1 MPLQKNKI
9 PISFAQGVD
18 TKTDRKQVVPGK
30 LLLLE
35 NGVFQTTNSLI
46 KRNGYAAFNKS
57 TTDNTTLANSIG
69 VATFKDTL
77 FNLAAEVSG
86 ATVTNTYG
94 WAYSPSTLEYSSNKG
109 VYHPVN
115 VSRTAAGTTYYYN
128 APYTPGGGVP
138 FVYASIDSYTDTTTN
153 LQFLIYSNINTAS
166 NASIINFAFKDL
178 TTNSFIISN
187 TLLGGTGLTSI
198 GSYFRALKIGTKFV
212 VIFSGTY
219 TGTPGLYY
227 VTIDVSNL
235 AVQSAP
241 TLIRASGTTS
251 AQYLANSRFDAI
263 VDNNIIYVG
272 YANGVAATN
281 TLSLLTISSAF
292 SISATTLVTGVNA
305 AKGVAIAADASNN
318 LWVGANSGLIVKA
331 VGYTSNLAGSYFAI
345 QTIYTSTDLTD
356 VVAIVSPTSPTSCDF
371 FVNQAPPSSVSYTD
385 PMRVIEINCNFISP
399 FIFTS
404 FAASLMLNA
413 TITSKPFNYLNNTY
427 LIVSSYDGLDTL
439 SYYLLQTTSTPS
451 QAAVAKMCVKS
462 ASDMA
467 GNAVSIYPSSSGLC
481 SLALIEK
488 TTANA
493 SKSYVAWSY
502 LLSFDHKPVFAEMA
516 NNLHITGGYIYIYD
530 GKQLC
535 EHGYLMNPTK
545 CDIAVS
551 GGSMPTGT
559 YRYIYTYE
567 WVDAFGQL
575 HISEPSAPSNPVTHA
590 GGVTLTATIPNLQLT
605 NKQGS
610 IFIGLYRSNDGTNY
624 YKNAL
629 SGYNGVIVNNVGTA
643 STTFADSDVYYNSL
657 GTAILSY
664 LNQPLLYT
672 AGGVVENVNPGATR
686 YLATY
691 NQRLIAI
698 PQEAPNSWWYSKQ
711 IIPGSPGAVG
721 SPVNFSDVFISN
733 IDERGGGIVGIQQI
747 DEKLIYFKANSI
759 YGLAGNGPAPNGTG
773 DQFNPP
779 QVIATDSGC
788 IEGQSIVLGPSGI
801 IYKSAKGLYLIDRS
815 LSVSYIGAPV
825 EFYNSQEILSA
836 DLIYNLNQFRFGISS
851 GVALVYNYLFDQWS
865 VFTNHPIVQACIYQN
880 KYTYAKSDGT
890 VYQETPGA
898 YSDANTPISMKLTTG
913 WLSFAELQG
922 FQRLYKL
929 LLLGE
934 YKSAHKLQVDICVDF
949 DDTPVQGSTIT
960 ASPGQLYQYRIFLKR
975 QKCQSMKF
983 TIQDIAPDAGTL
995 AEGYSI
1001 SAMAFEMGVKQG
1013 LNKLPATR
1021 SVG

>member
-46 KRNGYAAFNKS
+46 KRNGYAAFAK
-57 TTDNTTLANSIG
+57 TTADNTTLANSIG

-94 WAYSPSTLEYSSNKG
+94 WAYSPSTFEYSINKG
-109 VYHPVN
+109 TYHPVN
-115 VSRTAAGTTYYYN
+115 VSRTAAGTTYG
-128 APYTPGGGVP
+128 ASSP
-138 FVYASIDSYTDTTTN
+138 YASVDSFTDTVKN
-153 LQFLIYSNINTAS
+153 LQFLVYTKALT
-166 NASIINFAFKDL
+166 NATTTIINFAFKDL
-178 TTNSFIISN
+178 TTNAFISTDVDLVGI
-187 TLLGGTGLTSI
+187 GLTSVS
-198 GSYFRALKIGTKFV
+198 SYFRALKIGTKFV

-241 TLIRASGTTS
+241 QLIKATGTT
-251 AQYLANSRFDAI
+251 AGTYLVNSRFDAI
-263 VDNNIIYVG
+263 VDNNIIYVA
-272 YANGVAATN
+272 YADGVAATN
-281 TLSLLTISSAF
+281 TMSLLTISSAF
-292 SISATTLVTGVNA
+292 VISAVTAVATANA
-305 AKGVAIAADASNN
+305 AQGTCLVADAANHIWASC
-318 LWVGANSGLIVKA
+318 NSGLIVNLI
-331 VGYTSNLAGSYFAI
+331 GYNSNLSGSYFPLATIFTSATAI
-345 QTIYTSTDLTD
+345 TD
-356 VVAIVSPTSPTSCDF
+356 VVGIISPTDQERITL
-371 FVNQAPPSSVSYTD
+371 FVTDTAGASVYNNPAFVVKIFAKYVAGS
-385 PMRVIEINCNFISP
+385 IS
-399 FIFTS
+399 ITGDQI
-404 FAASLMLNA
+404 LLLNA
-413 TITSKPFNYLNNTY
+413 TVYSKPFNYLNNTY
-427 LIVSSYDGLDTL
+427 IVVVSYDGYDAQ
-439 SYYLLQTTSTPS
+439 SYYLLQTTTTDTE
-451 QAAVAKMCVKS
+451 QAAAKLCS
-462 ASDMA
+462 QSGTFLA
-467 GNAVSIYPSSSGLC
+467 GNSVSIYASASGVFSTTLV
-481 SLALIEK
+481 EK
-488 TTANA
+488 TTSNA
-493 SKSYVAWSY
+493 SRSYIAWSY
-502 LLSFDHKPVFAEMA
+502 SLSFDHKPVFAEMA
-516 NNLHITGGYIYIYD
+516 NNLHVTGGYIYMYD

-535 EHGYLMNPTK
+535 EHGYLMQPTI
-545 CDIAVS
+545 CTLVDAAA
-551 GGSMPTGT
+551 GSVALGT
-559 YRYIYTYE
+559 YYYRFTYE
-567 WVDAFGQL
+567 WMDSFGQL
-575 HISEPSAPSNPVTHA
+575 HISAPSAPSLPITVA
-590 GGVTLTATIPNLQLT
+590 ASRQIDVTIPNLQLS
-605 NKQGS
+605 NRSDQMY
-610 IFIGLYRSNDGTNY
+610 IGVYRSSDGTNY
-624 YKNAL
+624 YKNSF
-629 SGYNGVIVNNVGTA
+629 SGYNGSIRNFRGA
-643 STTFADSDVYYNSL
+643 TTTVFPDSYSFAQAYE
-657 GTAILSY
+657 
-664 LNQPLLYT
+664 NQPLLYT
-672 AGGVVENVNPGATR
+672 SGGEVENIDPGATR

-711 IIPGSPGAVG
+711 VIPGSPGAAG

-815 LSVSYIGAPV
+815 MSVSYIGAPV
-825 EFYNSQEILSA
+825 ESYNSQEILSA
-836 DLIYNLNQFRFGISS
+836 DLIYNLNQFRFGVSANE
-851 GVALVYNYLFDQWS
+851 VLVYNYLFDQWS
-865 VFTNHPIVQACIYQN
+865 VFTNHPVVQACIYQN
-880 KYTYAKSDGT
+880 KYTYVKSDGT

-898 YSDANTPISMKLTTG
+898 YLDDATSISMKLTTG

-934 YKSAHKLQVDICVDF
+934 YKSAHKLQVTICVDF
-949 DDTPVQGSTIT
+949 DDTTVQTSTIT
-960 ASPGQLYQYRIFLKR
+960 AINDPLYQYRIFLSR

-983 TIQDIAPDAGTL
+983 TIQDIAPDVGVL

-1013 LNKLPATR
+1013 LNKLPAAR
-1021 SVG
+1021 GVG

>member
-46 KRNGYAAFNKS
+46 KRNGYAAFAK
-57 TTDNTTLANSIG
+57 TTADNTTLANSIG

-94 WAYSPSTLEYSSNKG
+94 WAYSPSTFEYSINKG
-109 VYHPVN
+109 TYHPVN
-115 VSRTAAGTTYYYN
+115 VSRTAAGTTYG
-128 APYTPGGGVP
+128 ASSP
-138 FVYASIDSYTDTTTN
+138 YASVDSFTDTVKN
-153 LQFLIYSNINTAS
+153 LQFLVYTKALT
-166 NASIINFAFKDL
+166 NATTTIINFAFKDL
-178 TTNSFIISN
+178 TTNAFISTDVDLVGI
-187 TLLGGTGLTSI
+187 GLTSVS
-198 GSYFRALKIGTKFV
+198 SYFRALKIGTKFV

-241 TLIRASGTTS
+241 QLIKATGTT
-251 AQYLANSRFDAI
+251 AGTYLVNSRFDAI
-263 VDNNIIYVG
+263 VDNNIIYVA
-272 YANGVAATN
+272 YADGVAATN
-281 TLSLLTISSAF
+281 TMSLLTISSAF
-292 SISATTLVTGVNA
+292 VISAVTAVATANA
-305 AKGVAIAADASNN
+305 AQGTCLVADAANHIWASC
-318 LWVGANSGLIVKA
+318 NSGLIVNLI
-331 VGYTSNLAGSYFAI
+331 GYNSNLSGSYFPLATIFTSATAI
-345 QTIYTSTDLTD
+345 TD
-356 VVAIVSPTSPTSCDF
+356 VVGIISPTDQERITL
-371 FVNQAPPSSVSYTD
+371 FVTDTAGASVYNNPAFVVKIFAKYVAGS
-385 PMRVIEINCNFISP
+385 IS
-399 FIFTS
+399 ITGDQI
-404 FAASLMLNA
+404 LLLNA
-413 TITSKPFNYLNNTY
+413 TVYSKPFNYLNNTY
-427 LIVSSYDGLDTL
+427 IVVVSYDGYDAQ
-439 SYYLLQTTSTPS
+439 SYYLLQTTTTDTE
-451 QAAVAKMCVKS
+451 QAAAKLCS
-462 ASDMA
+462 QSGTFLA
-467 GNAVSIYPSSSGLC
+467 GNSVSIYASASGVFSTTLV
-481 SLALIEK
+481 EK
-488 TTANA
+488 TTSNA
-493 SKSYVAWSY
+493 SRSYIAWSY
-502 LLSFDHKPVFAEMA
+502 SLSFDHKPVFAEMA
-516 NNLHITGGYIYIYD
+516 NNLHVTGGYIYMYD

-535 EHGYLMNPTK
+535 EHGYLMQPTI
-545 CDIAVS
+545 CTLVDAAA
-551 GGSMPTGT
+551 GSVALGT
-559 YRYIYTYE
+559 YYYRFTYE
-567 WVDAFGQL
+567 WMDSFGQL
-575 HISEPSAPSNPVTHA
+575 HISAPSAPSLPITVA
-590 GGVTLTATIPNLQLT
+590 ASRQIDVTIPNLQLS
-605 NKQGS
+605 NRSDQMY
-610 IFIGLYRSNDGTNY
+610 IGVYRSSDGTNY
-624 YKNAL
+624 YKNSF
-629 SGYNGVIVNNVGTA
+629 SGYNGSIRNFRGA
-643 STTFADSDVYYNSL
+643 TTTVFPDSYSFAQAYE
-657 GTAILSY
+657 
-664 LNQPLLYT
+664 NQPLLYT
-672 AGGVVENVNPGATR
+672 SGGEVRNIDPGATR

-711 IIPGSPGAVG
+711 VIPGSPGAAG

-815 LSVSYIGAPV
+815 MSVSYIGAPV
-825 EFYNSQEILSA
+825 ESYNSQEILSA
-836 DLIYNLNQFRFGISS
+836 DLIYNLNQFRFGVSANE
-851 GVALVYNYLFDQWS
+851 VLVYNYLFDQWS
-865 VFTNHPIVQACIYQN
+865 VFTNHPVVQACIYQN
-880 KYTYAKSDGT
+880 KYTYVKSDGT

-898 YSDANTPISMKLTTG
+898 YLDDATSISMKLTTG

-934 YKSAHKLQVDICVDF
+934 YKSAHKLQVTICVDF
-949 DDTPVQGSTIT
+949 DDTTVQTSTIT
-960 ASPGQLYQYRIFLKR
+960 AINDPLYQYRIFLSR

-983 TIQDIAPDAGTL
+983 TIQDIAPDVGVL

-1013 LNKLPATR
+1013 LNKLPAAR
-1021 SVG
+1021 GVG